1 MTIHSGKAYSAWIK
15 AGAAAAANAPAL
27 CHEGPAGKGIS
38 A

>member
-15 AGAAAAANAPAL
+15 AGAAVNAPAL